1 MKPNVAAPSMT
12 HRREDVAA
20 RNRAVRQLSTA
31 IRPEALALVRQG
43 VERCTAESAR
53 EALEKEAEALLR
65 SMLDELKVEFS
76 DLFVESPS
84 AALNDIKDD
93 DEEAADDER
102 RWVEQLGRDFA
113 FAVAAFWSDLDMP
126 EQGTSYKQ
134 DLLVANLDHD
144 TDDELLAQFDLIA
157 SRFYVDKRGRSLLK
171 ILHLLSQWHPQVIV
185 KRLPATASVDAGTY
199 VIQQVHE
206 WD

>member
-1 MKPNVAAPSMT
+1 MKPNVVAPKMT
-12 HRREDVAA
+12 HTREDGAE
-20 RNRAVRQLSTA
+20 RNRAVRRLSRA
-31 IRPEALALVRQG
+31 ILPEALELVRQG
-43 VERCTAESAR
+43 VERCTAKSSR

-76 DLFVESPS
+76 DFFLEPS
-84 AALNDIKDD
+84 AAALGDDD
-93 DEEAADDER
+93 DEEAFKDEL
-102 RWVEQLGRDFA
+102 RWVERLGRDFA

-126 EQGTSYKQ
+126 AQGTSFKQ

-157 SRFYVDKRGRSLLK
+157 ARFYVDKRGRSLLK
-171 ILHLLSQWHPQVIV
+171 TLHLLSKWHPPVMIV
-185 KRLPATASVDAGTY
+185 KRLPAMDYLDVGTY
-199 VIQQVHE
+199 APRQVHE